1 MRIKYW
7 SYDLTAA
14 ILSKVQREPRFF
26 QLIRYLS
33 SYIYVIRHTHLP
45 SLPSPKSRGKKDYFS
60 ISRDDWSLYI
70 FTTESVINVLINHCG
85 VERGTWSL
93 QEKMLCVSCERIGAG
108 DQLPALEA
116 VVAACWGS
124 PDDRGKRP
132 SDLPL
137 PHGAQCTV
145 AALWPQNSWARNG
158 WSLTF
163 WYMTDRFL

>member
-7 SYDLTAA
+7 CSNLTAA

-33 SYIYVIRHTHLP
+33 SYIYVWLCTHPP

-85 VERGTWSL
+85 GRMWRWISTRKDALSLPWKNRGMRAAPGCRGCCWSL
-93 QEKMLCVSCERIGAG
+93 LGLYGWPRQKAQWTS
-108 DQLPALEA
+108 
-116 VVAACWGS
+116 VAFQCPLHCGS
-124 PDDRGKRP
+124 
-132 SDLPL
+132 S
-137 PHGAQCTV
+137 V
-145 AALWPQNSWARNG
+145 A
-158 WSLTF
+158 TK
-163 WYMTDRFL
+163 